1 MLVHDSGLPEV
12 PFQLLKALNPAIC
25 NFATFLRVKH
35 RPLTTVKLAME
46 V

>member
-12 PFQLLKALNPAIC
+12 PFQLLKALNPAIGDL
-25 NFATFLRVKH
+25 ATFLGVKH
-35 RPLTTVKLAME
+35 RPFTTMKLAME

>member
-12 PFQLLKALNPAIC
+12 PFQLLKALNPAIGDL
-25 NFATFLRVKH
+25 ATFLGVKH
-35 RPLTTVKLAME
+35 GPLATVKLAME